1 MTQKVLTKRKE
12 YEMNEEEWND
22 LTKDQQGDWIEN
34 WSRHYIKSL
43 WSDSDGDYTWK
54 KEQEDESIS

>member
-1 MTQKVLTKRKE
+1 
-12 YEMNEEEWND
+12 MNEEEQND
-22 LTKDQQGDWIEN
+22 LTKDQQGDLIQY

-54 KEQEDESIS
+54 KKEKEDEAV

>member
-1 MTQKVLTKRKE
+1 
-12 YEMNEEEWND
+12 MNEEERND
-22 LTKDQQGDWIEN
+22 LTKDQQGDWIQY

-54 KEQEDESIS
+54 NKEQEDETIS

>member
-1 MTQKVLTKRKE
+1 MTHKVLTKRKE

-22 LTKDQQGDWIEN
+22 LTKDQQGDWIEY